1 MRHLGR
7 LLILTTIAS
16 FAQAAPALAQNWS
29 FDARDIALGG
39 TGNGGSIAADMIQDE
54 RTSRAIVL
62 PFGLLQVVPNWHVFN
77 PGDDRFDPVRAAEYA
92 ASPIHYIVGRDR
104 TDTGQLFVSDIRN
117 ARLSRDLNAYRGF
130 VPAAR
135 LQEAGLAASS
145 WGGTI
150 KFSRRDDGSFQ
161 GIFIGAGPYFATQ
174 TTTTVDERLRTL
186 LASETPVVVANTDF
200 RIDNATANQMALS
213 VIGGYRARFALPGT
227 SSERSGVYVAA
238 NYRYLY
244 GFLYEDFGLG
254 LRLDTDRAGLV
265 MVNPTTAPLEI
276 TRLHASSGR
285 GVAIDVGVGAVLD
298 RIEFGFG
305 ANGIANRIDWKNV
318 DRRRYTIQSLVT
330 GGDFLES
337 LPIPIGDMR
346 VELPVDYRGHV
357 AYRGDDWFG
366 AVEVGRGIQG
376 NTLRG
381 GAEWWMGDFAIRGG
395 MRFVRQRWEPR
406 GGIGVNISP
415 RVGLDVTAFS
425 TSANL
430 QRKRHLAIATS
441 IRLTTN

>member
-1 MRHLGR
+1 MRRLGN
-7 LLILTTIAS
+7 LFIVTTTAAFIHIAPVS
-16 FAQAAPALAQNWS
+16 AQNWS

-39 TGNGGSIAADMIQDE
+39 TGGGGNIAADMIQEE

-62 PFGLLQVVPNWHVFN
+62 PFGLLQVVPNWHVFD
-77 PGDDRFDPVRAAEYA
+77 PTGDRFDPVRAAEYA
-92 ASPIHYIVGRDR
+92 ASPIHYIVGRDD
-104 TDTGQLFVSDIRN
+104 TDTGQLFVGDIRN
-117 ARLSRDLNAYRGF
+117 ARLSRDLNVYRGF

-150 KFSRRDDGSFQ
+150 KLSSRDDGSFH

-174 TTTTVDERLRTL
+174 TTTTVDERLRSL
-186 LASETPVVVANTDF
+186 LASETPVLATNTSF

-213 VIGGYRARFALPGT
+213 VIGGYRARFAWPGS
-227 SSERSGVYVAA
+227 SSERSGVYLAA
-238 NYRYLY
+238 NYRYLH

-254 LRLDTDRAGLV
+254 LRLDTDRAGLIT
-265 MVNPTTAPLEI
+265 VNPTTAPLEI
-276 TRLHASSGR
+276 TRLHAGR
-285 GVAIDVGVGAVLD
+285 GRGMAIDLGVGAVINQ
-298 RIEFGFG
+298 IELGFG
-305 ANGIANRIDWKNV
+305 ANGMANHIDWKNV

-337 LPIPIGDMR
+337 MPVPVGDLR

-357 AYRGDDWFG
+357 AYRADAWFG

-381 GAEWWMGDFAIRGG
+381 GAEWWMGEFAIRGG
-395 MRFVRQRWEPR
+395 VRYVRERWEPR
-406 GGIGVNISP
+406 GGIGVNFSP
-415 RVGLDVTAFS
+415 KLGLDVTAFS

-441 IRLTTN
+441 VRLMTN